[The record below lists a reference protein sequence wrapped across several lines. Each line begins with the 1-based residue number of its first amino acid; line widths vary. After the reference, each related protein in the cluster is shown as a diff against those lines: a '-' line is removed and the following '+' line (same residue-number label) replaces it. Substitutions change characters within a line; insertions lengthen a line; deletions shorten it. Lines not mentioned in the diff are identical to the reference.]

1 MAKKTAKTTVKKPA
15 KKPIRKA
22 AKKAAINIG
31 DYVIARSRDAGV
43 WCGTLASVDPATATV
58 TLTGARQMW
67 YWQAKESVSLL
78 SVAEMGVVPDKCRFS
93 LVAKRCAMC
102 GCCAIVAVSPAARA
116 TLEAANAKQA

>member
-1 MAKKTAKTTVKKPA
+1 MAKKPA
-15 KKPIRKA
+15 KKP
-22 AKKAAINIG
+22 AKKHGIRPG

-67 YWQAKESVSLL
+67 YWQATESVALL
-78 SVAEMGVVPDKCRFS
+78 SVAEAGVVPEKCRFS
-93 LVAKRCAMC
+93 LVAKRCTMF

-116 TLEAANAKQA
+116 TLEAANAQQA